1 MYLQDISRYSLG
13 PGPTVRPSWAPWGQ
27 PGPRFSC
34 SENLRSDRYFQRFFA
49 LIGVQGH
56 VAHVGPVLDPSSAPD
71 ASTHNQVAH
80 SKPNLYPS
88 VPKLRH
94 GTPVGLKL
102 GPSWSQLARVR
113 HKLRP
118 SYAQVGPKWAPVWP
132 NLRPRTAKF
141 DPSRLLAALCP
152 ILWVRAVLVA
162 KRLE

>member
-1 MYLQDISRYSLG
+1 MYLQDNSRHNLG
-13 PGPTVRPSWAPWGQ
+13 PGPTVGPAFGGN
-27 PGPRFSC
+27 PGPGSAALK
-34 SENLRSDRYFQRFFA
+34 NLRYVLTAKSNVFFA

-56 VAHVGPVLDPSSAPD
+56 VAHIGPVLDPSSAPD

-113 HKLRP
+113 HKLR
-118 SYAQVGPKWAPVWP
+118 SSWAQVGSCLAQLKARDGQVWP
-132 NLRPRTAKF
+132 QSAFGWAK
-141 DPSRLLAALCP
+141 
-152 ILWVRAVLVA
+152 
-162 KRLE
+162 